1 MESKQIR
8 IRFLQS
14 RKYNGIILSQ
24 GLCKE
29 LGLESQKQIYVQ
41 FGQKRVFSRVIKTQ
55 KGEQDIWIS
64 ESIRK
69 QLEMPFSGSLRV
81 TVNGDT
87 LRIGPVIGILTT
99 GIRTIEN
106 QVVSKRA
113 YFFKHLLS
121 AQKGEPLY
129 YFLFTPE
136 DVDWDSKTVRGLF
149 WHEDAK
155 TSGWRR
161 ADVPFPDVVYNRIPD
176 RYTERQEEI
185 KRFTS
190 KLEKETDA
198 KMFNAFFF
206 NKWAIHQSLV
216 NHPVIGEHIP
226 ETYIAP
232 DKTMIQN
239 MLQKHTMIYLK
250 PIFGSLGLGIF
261 KITYQ
266 GEKGYYCRY
275 NDKGK
280 NVLKHYKN
288 ISTFLNKHF
297 ASHRLQRYVVQQGI
311 QLVKHNGRPLDF
323 RVHVHKD
330 HENKWVVAAVAAK
343 IAGEGSVTTHVR
355 TGGTVLSGKDLLK
368 IIFPQYGYF
377 LEEKVR
383 DTAVKLANA
392 IETKVDPN
400 VGEIGFDIGIDT
412 NEKIWM
418 FEANSRPG
426 RSIFKSSSLKEADK
440 KSLHLILD
448 YSLYLANFV

>member
-8 IRFLQS
+8 IRFLQD

-24 GLCKE
+24 GLCKD
-29 LGLESQKQIYVQ
+29 LGLESQKQIYIQ
-41 FGQKRVFSRVIKTQ
+41 FGQKKVLSRIIKTQ
-55 KGEQDIWIS
+55 KS
-64 ESIRK
+64 EKDLWLPETIRK
-69 QLEMPFSGSLRV
+69 QLEMPFSGSLRA
-81 TVNGDT
+81 TVNGNT

-129 YFLFTPE
+129 YYLFTPE
-136 DVDWDSKTVRGLF
+136 DVDWSTKTVQGLF
-149 WHEDAK
+149 WYEDGS

-161 ADVPFPDVVYNRIPD
+161 ARVPFPDVIYNRIPD

-185 KRFTS
+185 KRFIN
-190 KLEKETDA
+190 KLEKETEA

-206 NKWAIHQSLV
+206 NKWAIHQSLEG
-216 NHPVIGEHIP
+216 HPVIGEHIP

-232 DKTMIQN
+232 NTEMIQT
-239 MLQKHTMIYLK
+239 MLQKHRMIYLK
-250 PIFGSLGLGIF
+250 PIFGSLGLGIY
-261 KITYQ
+261 KITDQ
-266 GEKGYYCRY
+266 GEKGYFCRY

-280 NVLKHYKN
+280 NILKRYKN
-288 ISTFLNKHF
+288 ISSFLKEHF
-297 ASHRLQRYVVQQGI
+297 TSHRLQRYVVQQGI
-311 QLVKHNGRPLDF
+311 QLVKYDKRPLDF
-323 RVHVHKD
+323 RVHVHKN

-343 IAGEGSVTTHVR
+343 IAGQGSVTTHVR

-368 IIFPQYGYF
+368 IVFPQYGYF

-383 DTAVKLANA
+383 DTAIKLAEA
-392 IETKVDPN
+392 IEAKVDPN
-400 VGEIGFDIGIDT
+400 VGEIGFDIGIDA

-426 RSIFKSSSLKEADK
+426 RSIFKYTSLKEADK

-448 YSLYLANFV
+448 YSLYLANFK